1 MGLSGRK
8 EQKSRLEE
16 RRKRRDEGKSDAWG
30 WKPGRQPPPSQDMR
44 SSGESRTHKEREK
57 ALRQNISEEKQS

>member
-16 RRKRRDEGKSDAWG
+16 RRKRRDEGKRDGDAWG

-44 SSGESRTHKEREK
+44 SSGESRTQRKGKSPEAK
-57 ALRQNISEEKQS
+57 YK